1 MRAMKNILITGSL
14 ILALFSSGI
23 PVKCQKGVN
32 GYSGFRLGVS
42 QVNVTPSE
50 PTLMSG
56 YSNRTTPFTGVH
68 DSIYAS
74 ALFFTGASKSLII
87 TSDLIGFS
95 SHMVDDLKAQL
106 SKATGVPGDNILVTA
121 VHNHGGPSTRTYE
134 KDPSGAVDR
143 YVSAL
148 TAKIVKMAVDASKNT
163 VPFKMGI
170 GKGSCS
176 LNINRRALY
185 GDGYIGLG
193 RDQEKP
199 CDHELIVASFED
211 LQGKLIAILV
221 NWPCHGTVSGKEN
234 YLVTGDWPG
243 AAARFIK
250 KQAGKNVIVAV
261 TAGASADINP
271 IYGPGTKFSEIE
283 AVGYHIAR
291 ETLKILPGIS
301 VSDVKTIS
309 ASFNTF
315 VFPGKQPGKD
325 NKPPVS
331 YQAAPDVEI
340 RLSGLKIGDLV
351 IEGISGELMTEIGMQ
366 VKKLSPYA
374 NTMIITH
381 CNGSSGYICTDAAF
395 PEGGYEIMTTRLM
408 PGVEKP
414 LILKF
419 LDQIHSF

>member
-1 MRAMKNILITGSL
+1 MRAMKKILITGSL

-23 PVKCQKGVN
+23 PVRGQKGLN
-32 GYSGFRLGVS
+32 EYSGLRLGVS

-148 TAKIVKMAVDASKNT
+148 TGKIVKMAVDASKNP

-176 LNINRRALY
+176 LNINRRA
-185 GDGYIGLG
+185 
-193 RDQEKP
+193 
-199 CDHELIVASFED
+199 V
-211 LQGKLIAILV
+211 
-221 NWPCHGTVSGKEN
+221 
-234 YLVTGDWPG
+234 
-243 AAARFIK
+243 
-250 KQAGKNVIVAV
+250 
-261 TAGASADINP
+261 
-271 IYGPGTKFSEIE
+271 
-283 AVGYHIAR
+283 
-291 ETLKILPGIS
+291 
-301 VSDVKTIS
+301 
-309 ASFNTF
+309 
-315 VFPGKQPGKD
+315 
-325 NKPPVS
+325 
-331 YQAAPDVEI
+331 
-340 RLSGLKIGDLV
+340 
-351 IEGISGELMTEIGMQ
+351 
-366 VKKLSPYA
+366 
-374 NTMIITH
+374 
-381 CNGSSGYICTDAAF
+381 
-395 PEGGYEIMTTRLM
+395 
-408 PGVEKP
+408 
-414 LILKF
+414 
-419 LDQIHSF
+419 